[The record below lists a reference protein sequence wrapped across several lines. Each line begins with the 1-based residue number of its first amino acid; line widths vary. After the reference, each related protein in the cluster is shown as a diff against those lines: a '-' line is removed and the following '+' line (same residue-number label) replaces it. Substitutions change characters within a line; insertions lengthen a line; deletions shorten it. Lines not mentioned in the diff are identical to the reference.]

1 MSERVPK
8 CSCENRVLDTDIM
21 DMYVSLK
28 KTYVSTQEQAS
39 AFAKTLEQVSKS
51 LRESEK
57 DELHDEYIRLKKAYA
72 NAQEL
77 AAACAKEL
85 ARVGLQLLEAD
96 ELL

>member
-8 CSCENRVLDTDIM
+8 CSCENKVLDTDIM
-21 DMYVSLK
+21 DM
-28 KTYVSTQEQAS
+28 YVSTQEQAS